1 MIAYHI
7 RWSQCVIL
15 GCHGF
20 ERQVYGNFESM
31 ISALAIPVA
40 LAALDGVTNVRG
52 RIYLRTD
59 KTYAEISPN
68 VLSALP
74 AGALAV
80 GSNCWTLAP

>member
-1 MIAYHI
+1 
-7 RWSQCVIL
+7 
-15 GCHGF
+15 
-20 ERQVYGNFESM
+20 M

-59 KTYAEISPN
+59 KMYTELSPK

-80 GSNCWTLAP
+80 GSDCRTLAL